1 MQRCALTFG
10 LVVTLIMFVPAAGT
24 ARAQSGEQCFSET
37 GFCVAGRFL
46 QFWQQN
52 GGLGVFG
59 YPIGNALTENSRSVQ
74 YFERQRFELHP
85 ENQPP
90 YDVLLGLLGEEV
102 LSEQGV
108 DWRTQPVSPAAV
120 AGCQWFAATSHN
132 VCDQQPGNGFL
143 TYWSSNGLEFDGQ
156 AGKTYA
162 ESLALFGQ
170 PITEPYAE
178 TLGGE
183 SIQVQW
189 FERARFEWHPNNVSE
204 FRVLLGRL
212 GVEIQNHNPPP
223 TPSPSPA
230 PGPAYNDANTPV
242 SLLASLYDAINRQ
255 DYTRA
260 LGYWETPPATAAE
273 YAQGYANTASVRLLV
288 QPPTFVDAGAGN
300 LRAWV
305 SVVLVATQRDG
316 SLQYFAGCYQN
327 HKVNIEP
334 NTVWQIEQAQIKQV
348 PASSDFAAL
357 LAESCSVAY
366 NAPGP
371 NEYAY
376 DVQDSGVD
384 VLASFYNA
392 VSRFEYQRAYGYWQN
407 PPTSYD
413 QFVQGYANTNIVQL
427 IIEPPTTSDIGAGQ
441 ISVTIPTVLKA
452 TNRDLSTSLFA
463 GCYTT
468 RGTDVQPEPWRIS
481 GATIAPA
488 AASALIP
495 ALFVQ
500 GCAP

>member
-1 MQRCALTFG
+1 MQRLMPMFG
-10 LVVTLIMFVPAAGT
+10 LLIALAMALPAAGT
-24 ARAQSGEQCFSET
+24 AHAQTGEQCFPET

-46 QFWQQN
+46 QFWRQN

-59 YPIGNALTENSRSVQ
+59 YPIGNALTENGRSVQ

-102 LSEQGV
+102 LGEQGV
-108 DWRTQPVSPAAV
+108 DWRTQPASPGPRT
-120 AGCQWFAATSHN
+120 GCRWFAATSHN
-132 VCDQQPGNGFL
+132 VCDQQPDHGFL

-170 PITEPYAE
+170 PISEPYAD

-183 SIQVQW
+183 TIQVQW
-189 FERARFEWHPNNVSE
+189 FERARFEWHPNNVPQ
-204 FRVLLGRL
+204 FNVLLGRL
-212 GVEIQNHNPPP
+212 GVEIQNHTAAPVPAPP
-223 TPSPSPA
+223 S
-230 PGPAYNDANTPV
+230 PGPAYDDRDTPV
-242 SLLASLYDAINRQ
+242 SLIASFYDAINRQ
-255 DYTRA
+255 DYARA
-260 LGYWETPPATAAE
+260 LGYWQTPPATAE
-273 YAQGYANTASVRLLV
+273 QYAQGYANTAAVQLLV
-288 QPPTFVDAGAGN
+288 QPPTFIDAGAGN

-305 SVVLVATQRDG
+305 STVLVATQRDG
-316 SLQYFAGCYQN
+316 SEQYFAGCYQN

-334 NTVWQIEQAQIKQV
+334 DVWHIEQAQLQQV
-348 PASSDFAAL
+348 PAGSDFGAL
-357 LAESCSVAY
+357 LLRGCQGYS
-366 NAPGP
+366 APGA

-376 DVQDSGVD
+376 DTQNSGVD

-392 VSRFEYQRAYGYWQN
+392 ISRREYQRAYAYWEN

-413 QFVQGYANTNIVQL
+413 AFVQGYANTANVQL
-427 IIEPPTTSDIGAGQ
+427 IVQPPTTSDIGAGQ
-441 ISVTIPTVLKA
+441 IYVTIPTVLRV
-452 TNRDLSTSLFA
+452 TNGDGSTTLFA
-463 GCYTT
+463 GCYSAHTT
-468 RGTDVQPEPWRIS
+468 NIEPQPWRLS
-481 GATIAPA
+481 RATIAPA
-488 AASALIP
+488 ATGAGIP